1 MPNNWLSLTLEHVK
15 ATGNDAVIQ
24 AALAKAAQAG
34 NTLDPVQE
42 AIENAVGRIRGAA
55 SVGNLL
61 DRDTT
66 KIPRSLKGLALR
78 MVMYALREFIEFAL
92 TDDQRDTKRDDNSYL
107 IRISDDK
114 IRFEEPD
121 DAAGSAEMQPGGL
134 FRIVDSR
141 PRQLT
146 RDTLQGL

>member
-1 MPNNWLSLTLEHVK
+1 MNWLSITLDLVK
-15 ATGNDAVIQ
+15 GSGNAAVIA
-24 AALAKAAQAG
+24 AALKKAAESQNAV
-34 NTLDPVQE
+34 DPVQE
-42 AIENAVGRIRGAA
+42 NIENAVGRIRGAV

-66 KIPRSLKGLALR
+66 KIPKSLKGLCVR
-78 MVMYALREFIEFAL
+78 MIMYGLHEFISYEL
-92 TDDQRDTKRDDNSYL
+92 SQDQRDQRKSDDSYL

-121 DAAGSAEMQPGGL
+121 EPAGSAEMQPGGL
-134 FRIVDSR
+134 FQIVDSR

-146 RDTLQGL
+146 RDTMRGL

>member
-1 MPNNWLSLTLEHVK
+1 MNWLSLNLDLVK
-15 ATGNDAVIQ
+15 ASGNASVIASALQKATQSGNAV
-24 AALAKAAQAG
+24 
-34 NTLDPVQE
+34 DPVAD
-42 AIENAVGRIRGAA
+42 AIENAVGRIRGAV

-66 KIPRSLKGLALR
+66 KIPKSLKGLAVR
-78 MVMYALREFIEFAL
+78 MVMYGLHEFLHYEL
-92 TDDQRDTKRDDNSYL
+92 DQDQRDTKRDDNSYL

-121 DAAGSAEMQPGGL
+121 EPAGSAEMQPGGL
-134 FRIVDSR
+134 VQVVDFR

-146 RDTLQGL
+146 RDSMRGL

>member
-1 MPNNWLSLTLEHVK
+1 M
-15 ATGNDAVIQ
+15 
-24 AALAKAAQAG
+24 
-34 NTLDPVQE
+34 QE